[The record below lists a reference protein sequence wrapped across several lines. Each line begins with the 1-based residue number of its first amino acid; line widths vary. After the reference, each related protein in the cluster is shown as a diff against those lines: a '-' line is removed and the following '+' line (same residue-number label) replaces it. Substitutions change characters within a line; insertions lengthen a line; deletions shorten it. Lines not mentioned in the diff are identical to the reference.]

1 MAMQSTR
8 ERKTRFIKSFGD
20 RAARDAVL
28 SLFARYGLD
37 MLSDDLLDE
46 ATSDLAADAM
56 ATTKRVVRN
65 RIAYRRDLVLASP
78 SMKKVG

>member
-1 MAMQSTR
+1 MESTR

-37 MLSDDLLDE
+37 MLSDELLDE
-46 ATSDLAADAM
+46 ATSEMVADAM

-65 RIAYRRDLVLASP
+65 RRIYRRKMALDAA

>member
-1 MAMQSTR
+1 MQATR
-8 ERKTRFIKSFGD
+8 ERKIRFIKSFGD